1 MDNNQPNP
9 WQPNSTNNP
18 NSQQPRAWGGG
29 WSSSNQQSAQSLQ
42 LNQPN
47 GQVAAPPTYQPP
59 VGYGPA
65 IGASQPQPTVT
76 TPIAQS
82 TMVGSAS
89 SMSQQSVQ
97 SFGNQASYQSVGVQN
112 PQVQAPTQPQPQL
125 DKNSTKP
132 PKVKQPMSRNQ
143 VLLIVT
149 GIVTVVVLSIIVI
162 CVVLVMS

>member
-65 IGASQPQPTVT
+65 VGASQPQPTVT

-112 PQVQAPTQPQPQL
+112 PQVQAPTQPQL